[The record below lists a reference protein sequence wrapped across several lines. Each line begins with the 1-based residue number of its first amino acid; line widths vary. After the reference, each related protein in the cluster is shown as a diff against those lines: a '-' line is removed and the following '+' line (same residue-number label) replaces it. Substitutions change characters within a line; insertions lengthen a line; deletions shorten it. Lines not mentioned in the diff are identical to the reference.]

1 MLDEADEMLN
11 MGFID
16 DIEAILKKTNQEK
29 RMLLFSATMPREI
42 LHIAKRYMGNYELI
56 SIKEDQL
63 VPTLTDQI
71 YFEVL
76 EHDKFEALC
85 RIRDVE
91 QEFYGLIF
99 CRTKVDVDRVASK
112 LVDRGYNAF
121 ALHGDVSQFQR
132 ERILNMFK
140 NKRANMLFATDV
152 AARGM
157 DISDVT
163 HVINYSLP
171 QNPESYV
178 HRIGRTGRAGKI
190 GTAITFVTP
199 SEYRKL
205 ILIKRIAKTDIRK
218 EKLPGVEDVIEI
230 KKTKIK
236 EDINEIIQSK
246 RYLEYSQITSN
257 LLKDHE
263 PDQIISALLK
273 YSFKDELDESKY
285 ARIKNVSV
293 DKRGKARLFVALGTK
308 DSMTPKT
315 LIDFILKK
323 VNIDANKIR
332 EVNVFESFSFI
343 TVPFEEAEII
353 LKVFKTNSRGKRS
366 VIERA
371 KDSKK

>member
-1 MLDEADEMLN
+1 ML
-11 MGFID
+11 I
-16 DIEAILKKTNQEK
+16 
-29 RMLLFSATMPREI
+29 
-42 LHIAKRYMGNYELI
+42 
-56 SIKEDQL
+56 
-63 VPTLTDQI
+63 
-71 YFEVL
+71 
-76 EHDKFEALC
+76 
-85 RIRDVE
+85 
-91 QEFYGLIF
+91 
-99 CRTKVDVDRVASK
+99 
-112 LVDRGYNAF
+112 
-121 ALHGDVSQFQR
+121 
-132 ERILNMFK
+132 
-140 NKRANMLFATDV
+140 ATDV
-152 AARGM
+152 AARGI

-190 GTAITFVTP
+190 GTAVTFVTP
-199 SEYRKL
+199 DEYRKL
-205 ILIKRIAKTDIRK
+205 ILIKRIAKADIRK
-218 EKLPGVEDVIEI
+218 EKIPGIEDVIEI

-246 RYLEYSQITSN
+246 KYLEYSQITSS
-257 LLKDHE
+257 LLKNHE

-285 ARIKNVSV
+285 ARIKNVSI

-353 LKVFKTNSRGKRS
+353 LKVFKTNRRGKRS
-366 VIERA
+366 IIERA